1 VTSPSPNPGP
11 RLARWQTITGITLFV
26 GYTGYYVCR
35 SNLSVAAP
43 LLKQDGWTKE
53 DLGSIVSFGI
63 VMYAI
68 GKIVNG
74 ILADFLGGRRLFL
87 AGMLGSI
94 LATAIFGFSGS
105 VFASASSLAV
115 FTAIWACN
123 RFVQSM
129 GWVALVKT
137 AACWFPL
144 GRQATIMGVLS
155 MSFLL
160 GDAGVRLYLGALIK
174 NGMDWQSVFFVSAGT
189 LSVIFCIAWFTLKS
203 RASDLGLPEP
213 DSHQTSVQ
221 QSDENACSGRDL
233 IGLLRPF
240 LTNKIF
246 WLICVINFG
255 LTLIRETFNFWTPL
269 YLSETTQLDVGSA
282 AISSLLFP
290 LVGAGSA
297 LLAGFLSDGLGGRHG
312 RVVVPALVGLTVTLI
327 ILSTRRSDAAS
338 PWIVLTLICLVS
350 FFLMAPY
357 TFLSGVMAVELGGK
371 RGSSTAAGLIDSA
384 GYFGAV
390 ISGWG
395 IAKIATDRGWSAAF
409 AFLAGVSVLTGVA
422 GLIYWFCHENQL
434 NQLRHEQTD
443 KEPPHSG

>member
-1 VTSPSPNPGP
+1 MTSPSPNPDP
-11 RLARWQTITGITLFV
+11 RLVRYVQSITGMTLFV

-35 SNLSVAAP
+35 SNLSVSLP
-43 LLKQDGWTKE
+43 LLIQDGWSKE
-53 DLGSIVSFGI
+53 DLGYIASIGI
-63 VMYAI
+63 VMYAV

-74 ILADFLGGRRLFL
+74 ILSDYQGGRRLFL
-87 AGMLGSI
+87 MGMLGSI
-94 LATAIFGFSGS
+94 VATVLFACSGTLFAGSLLALT
-105 VFASASSLAV
+105 V
-115 FTAIWACN
+115 IWACN
-123 RFVQSM
+123 RFMQSM

-174 NGMDWQSVFFVSAGT
+174 NGMAWQGVFFVSAGT
-189 LSVIFCIAWFTLKS
+189 LSVLFCIAWFTLRS

-213 DSHQTSVQ
+213 DSHQSNVYQSEQ
-221 QSDENACSGRDL
+221 QKQSGSDLMS
-233 IGLLRPF
+233 LLRPF
-240 LTNKIF
+240 LSSRIF

-255 LTLIRETFNFWTPL
+255 LTLIRETFNLWTPL
-269 YLSETTQLDVGSA
+269 YLLETTQLDVGSA

-395 IAKIATDRGWSAAF
+395 IAKIATDRGWSTAF

-434 NQLRHEQTD
+434 NQLGHGQTD
-443 KEPPHSG
+443 KEPRHSG